1 MSTTTKSQKRARRR
15 RRFGKVFPR
24 PGGPKGAWL
33 IQYPDPEGTKTA
45 SGRTRYLTKSVGSEA
60 EGKALLGEIEKAVLL
75 GQFVAPTNGTAP
87 ACNLTL
93 MEAITEYLTAKR
105 AEGKSENG
113 IKRYGVSQR
122 AIAMSPLADR
132 RAADLS
138 PRDIESY
145 QAWRRQ
151 RKWLGVRKL
160 GSTRKDPNQLV
171 RVKGGAPSNASINRD
186 IALVSAAINRLVRL
200 GLLQK
205 NPVGRIKRG
214 KEPVRTRAILS
225 KEECSRLID
234 GCADYFR
241 PFALA
246 ALLTGQRP
254 CELKA
259 LLWGDVSFGNQTITV
274 YRPKVGVGDT
284 IHMHSMLAAELQAL
298 KKRRGG
304 ADDHYVFLSSTGKP
318 EFEYRWAW
326 RSALRAA
333 GLDRRKGLTFYSL
346 RHTFATHYLERGAP
360 ADLQQIL
367 GHASYTTTA
376 RYVRAMSERARKGIE
391 GLDVM
396 GAGKLG

>member
-1 MSTTTKSQKRARRR
+1 
-15 RRFGKVFPR
+15 
-24 PGGPKGAWL
+24 L
-33 IQYPDPEGTKTA
+33 IQYPDPTGAKAA
-45 SGRTRYLTKSVGSEA
+45 SGRKRYCTKSVGSEA
-60 EGKALLGEIEKAVLL
+60 EGKALLAEIEKAVLL
-75 GQFVAPTNGTAP
+75 GQFAAPANGTAP
-87 ACNLTL
+87 VCDLTL
-93 MEAITEYLTAKR
+93 MQAIDEYLTAKR

-122 AIAMSPLADR
+122 AIAMSPLAER
-132 RAADLS
+132 KVADLTA
-138 PRDIESY
+138 RDLEGY

-151 RKWLGVRKL
+151 RKWQGVRTP
-160 GSTRKDPNQLV
+160 GTTRRDPNEIV
-171 RVKGGAPSNASINRD
+171 RVKGAAPSNASVNRD
-186 IALVSAAINRLVRL
+186 IALISAALNRLVRL
-200 GLLQK
+200 GLLEK

-214 KEPVRTRAILS
+214 KEPTRTRAVLS
-225 KEECSRLID
+225 KEECGRLLD

-259 LLWGDVSFGNQTITV
+259 LRWGDVSFGNRTITV
-274 YRPKVGVGDT
+274 FRPKVGVGDT

-298 KKRRGG
+298 KKRRGKV
-304 ADDHYVFLSSTGKP
+304 ADDDHVFLSSTGKP

-326 RSALRAA
+326 RSALRRA

-360 ADLQQIL
+360 ADLQAIL
-367 GHASYTTTA
+367 GHQSYMTTS

-391 GLDVM
+391 GLDVL
-396 GAGKLG
+396 GAAENG